1 MAIST
6 VKADFQN
13 DIEKVWDTVTSLDNY
28 QWRSDLSKIDV
39 VNESEFIEYTTDG
52 YATTFT
58 VTACEPLKCWE
69 FDLKNSNMTGHW
81 TGVFFYKDGITTIE
95 FTEDV
100 SPKKFLLKPFVKSFL
115 KKQQQRYIKDLR
127 NVLEKHI

>member
-1 MAIST
+1 M
-6 VKADFQN
+6 
-13 DIEKVWDTVTSLDNY
+13 
-28 QWRSDLSKIDV
+28 
-39 VNESEFIEYTTDG
+39 NESEFIEYTTDG

-58 VTACEPLKCWE
+58 VTACEPLKRWE

-81 TGVFFYKDGITTIE
+81 TGVLFYKDGITTIE

-100 SPKKFLLKPFVKSFL
+100 SPKKFFLKPFVKSFL

>member
-58 VTACEPLKCWE
+58 VTACEPLKRWE

-81 TGVFFYKDGITTIE
+81 TGVFFYC
-95 FTEDV
+95 V
-100 SPKKFLLKPFVKSFL
+100 STKCKYQNHL
-115 KKQQQRYIKDLR
+115 
-127 NVLEKHI
+127 